1 MASVSLGSTSL
12 MFTCPRYR
20 AASIS
25 ASTRTARCRASGYI
39 VGKSMMSRLVL
50 TVLIAVAH
58 QAGGDRVAVGLVA
71 DQDIA
76 KMFAGRGAFR

>member
-1 MASVSLGSTSL
+1 
-12 MFTCPRYR
+12 
-20 AASIS
+20 
-25 ASTRTARCRASGYI
+25 
-39 VGKSMMSRLVL
+39 MMSRLVL